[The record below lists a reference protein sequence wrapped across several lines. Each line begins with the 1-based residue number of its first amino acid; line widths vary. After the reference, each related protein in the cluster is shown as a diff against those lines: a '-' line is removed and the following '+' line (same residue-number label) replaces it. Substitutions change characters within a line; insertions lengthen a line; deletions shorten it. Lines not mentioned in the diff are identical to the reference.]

1 MKIELDLSRAE
12 AHELN
17 YLIVQGHRL
26 SKPSRLAARAASTW
40 HEAYLE
46 GMKNG

>member
-17 YLIVQGHRL
+17 YIITKGSLVTEKTRAGNRAL
-26 SKPSRLAARAASTW
+26 VAWNEGYMKEMSR
-40 HEAYLE
+40 
-46 GMKNG
+46 